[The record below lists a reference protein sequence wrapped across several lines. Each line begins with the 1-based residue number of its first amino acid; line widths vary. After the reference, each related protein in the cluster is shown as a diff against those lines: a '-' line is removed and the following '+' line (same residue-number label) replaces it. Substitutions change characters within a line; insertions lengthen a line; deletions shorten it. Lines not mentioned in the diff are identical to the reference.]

1 MQPGD
6 QSQQPLAAQG
16 AGAHHSIRS
25 SMTWVMVT
33 LITLI
38 VLLFFLF
45 FQQLIINPTLRNIT
59 QLQLDKVNTRVGRQV
74 DSLLDEIQSQQGMV
88 RSWLQADLLRPF
100 TLEDSSQWLYPL
112 MREYPYISAISFY
125 SSTGKFFVAAPVA
138 HQQWQNQSGYWNTA
152 EATTWRKVW
161 DERRGDVSN
170 QPTGESVPLAGAAW
184 LHTLQEILKPGPEQG
199 FSWSVPYLDPR
210 NDQPV
215 IDLTSTLNLS
225 NGERMLVRFNVRLDL
240 LIRSLDSTYVSYNG
254 RSTVLVGTS
263 NGQIAAGALD
273 KDPINR
279 YLIQHAQAVPA
290 AFFQQGLRFS
300 RQGQAE
306 VHFDN
311 GGHWTGL
318 VSRFRRGELIF
329 LGIALAPDDDF
340 VPDFSQRYM
349 YSLGLLLLCLLAAA
363 LAIGFYA
370 RRLSKPLTALARLS
384 LQFAEGQFADQPIN
398 GNRIRELEQLLSA
411 TRTMGTQLE
420 RSARHLRATNAELE
434 ERVERRTRELSGQ
447 LQFLQLL
454 LDTLPYPVFV
464 KDSEGRYVL
473 CNRAFEQFNALQ
485 REDIIGKTLMDV
497 GYLPE
502 QDNLDTHNSDM
513 ALIHSQGEYQ
523 GEGQRVCGDGISRYC
538 LFWGRGFRQE
548 DGRSGMIGI
557 IVDLSQQK
565 EAEEQLR
572 VIFDASADA
581 LWLLEGSQ
589 LLEGSPATC
598 SLLRLPADTV
608 LAGMRPWQ
616 EPFSPQRQADG
627 RLSVELI
634 GEYMEQALHSDYPV
648 RFEWLFRC
656 SDNSLLPAQVALRR
670 VVLRGRPGVMAVV
683 HDMSEFK
690 QLEIMLRRA
699 KQAADEANRM
709 KSDFL
714 ANMSHE
720 IRTPMNA
727 IIGLAHLALLT
738 ELNPRQH
745 DYLQKIH
752 GSAQSLLG
760 ILNDILDFSKI
771 EAGKLHLEQVPFDLN
786 DIIQQVRVLIGGSV
800 TAKGLTLQF
809 QQDSDVPVGLLG
821 DPLRLQQVLL
831 NLMSNAV
838 KFTHE
843 GEISLHIQCCADQRL
858 QAGEVRLGFAVR
870 DSGIGLTAEQQT
882 RLFEAF
888 TQADTTTTRRYGG
901 TGLGLSICQRL
912 VRMMGGQVE
921 VQSEAGVGSTFSF
934 SVVLREADIQSLP
947 RPTLPVELKGAEV
960 LVVDDHLSVRY
971 VLAQYLEAMGF
982 RVTQASCGEE
992 ALACCAD
999 RHYAL
1004 VLLDWNMPDMDGC
1017 ATLELIRHLPGPP
1030 PAVIM
1035 VSAYSDQE
1043 VKDQATALQAADY
1056 LVKPVSQ
1063 SQLADAIIK
1072 LFGSG
1077 RVDGIPEQ
1085 TMVSETLEGR
1095 QLLAGR
1101 KVLVAEDNEINQQI
1115 ISELLHHA
1123 GIDVVL
1129 VGDGQQAL
1137 AVLEKDDFD
1146 ALLMDVQMPVMDGL
1160 TATRQLRQQ
1169 ARWTSLPVIAMT
1181 ANVMS
1186 RDRQR
1191 CLDAGMNDHIGKPIN
1206 VAELFRT
1213 LTQWLP
1219 TPARDGD
1226 REVDSAANVTG
1237 QTTSAEPAL
1246 PLSSPDIASVLD
1258 SESAIAYMGGDRAL
1272 YLRVLQRVAES
1283 HEQTRDEL
1291 KHAYQQQDWPQ
1302 LGLLLHTLKGLSG
1315 TIGAGA
1321 LAELSQRLEQQV
1333 SKQQR
1338 WSATEQQAL
1347 LDEMQQVLTAI
1358 EALLGD
1364 EDDGV
1369 SSVEVM
1375 PIEAVTGTPAA
1386 GQLSALRRLLEE
1398 DDAQAAQ
1405 MARELYQQYG
1415 QLAQLQHI
1423 AVLAGSYRFE
1433 EALQLL
1439 VQMDQGES

>member
-1 MQPGD
+1 MQLGD
-6 QSQQPLAAQG
+6 QTQQPLAVQG

-45 FQQLIINPTLRNIT
+45 FQQLIISPTLRNIT

-74 DSLLDEIQSQQGMV
+74 DSLLDEIQSQQSMV
-88 RSWLQADLLRPF
+88 RSWLQAGLLRPF

-125 SSTGKFFVAAPVA
+125 SSSGKYFVAAPVA
-138 HQQWQNQSGYWNTA
+138 RQQWQNISGYWNA
-152 EATTWRKVW
+152 PELATWRKVW
-161 DERRGDVSN
+161 DERSGDVSAQSGQGMPAPDAVWMQSVQEAL
-170 QPTGESVPLAGAAW
+170 QPGTGG
-184 LHTLQEILKPGPEQG
+184 QR

-215 IDLTSTLNLS
+215 IDLGSTLDLS
-225 NGERMLVRFNVRLDL
+225 NGERLLVRFNVRLDL

-254 RSTVLVGTS
+254 RSTVLVGS
-263 NGQIAAGALD
+263 GSSQIAADTLD
-273 KDPINR
+273 EDPINR
-279 YLIQHAQAVPA
+279 YLIQHAQAIPA
-290 AFFQQGLRFS
+290 AFFKQGLRFS

-311 GGHWTGL
+311 GGRWTGL
-318 VSRFRRGELIF
+318 VSRFRRGELVF

-340 VPDFSQRYM
+340 VPDFSQRYL
-349 YSLGLLLLCLLAAA
+349 YSLGLLLLCLLVAA
-363 LAIGFYA
+363 LAIGLYA

-384 LQFAEGQFADQPIN
+384 LQFAEGQFADQPIR

-411 TRTMGTQLE
+411 TRTMGIQLE
-420 RSARHLRATNAELE
+420 RSAQHLQATNTELE

-464 KDSEGRYVL
+464 KDGEGRYVL

-485 REDIIGKTLMDV
+485 REEIIGRTLMDV

-502 QDNLDTHNSDM
+502 QANLDTHNSDM
-513 ALIHSQGEYQ
+513 ALIRSQGEYQ
-523 GEGQRVCGDGISRYC
+523 DEGLRVCGDGISRYC

-548 DGRSGMIGI
+548 DGHSGMIGI
-557 IVDLSQQK
+557 LVDLSQQK

-581 LWLLEGSQ
+581 LWLLEGEQ
-589 LLEGSPATC
+589 LLEGSPATR

-616 EPFSPQRQADG
+616 EPFSLQRQADG
-627 RLSVELI
+627 RLSAELL

-800 TAKGLTLQF
+800 AAKGLTLQLH
-809 QQDSDVPVGLLG
+809 QDSDVPVGLLG

-838 KFTHE
+838 KFTHQ
-843 GEISLHIQCCADQRL
+843 GEISLHIRRCADSAL
-858 QAGEVRLGFAVR
+858 QLGEVRLGFAVH
-870 DSGIGLTAEQQT
+870 DSGIGLTAEQQGK
-882 RLFEAF
+882 LFEAF
-888 TQADTTTTRRYGG
+888 SQADTTTTRRYGG

-921 VQSEAGVGSTFSF
+921 VESEAGVGSTFSF
-934 SVVLREADIQSLP
+934 SVVLREAEIQSLP

-982 RVTQASCGEE
+982 HVTQASCGEE

-1077 RVDGIPEQ
+1077 WVDGIPEQ
-1085 TMVSETLEGR
+1085 TMISETLEGG

-1137 AVLEKDDFD
+1137 AALAEDDFD

-1169 ARWTSLPVIAMT
+1169 ARWASLPVIAMT

-1219 TPARDGD
+1219 TPTRDGD
-1226 REVDSAANVTG
+1226 RAVDSTAKVTG
-1237 QTTSAEPAL
+1237 QKTSAEPSLFL
-1246 PLSSPDIASVLD
+1246 PDMATVLD

-1283 HEQTRDEL
+1283 HKQTCDEL
-1291 KHAYQQQDWPQ
+1291 KQAYQQQDWSQ

-1321 LAELSQRLEQQV
+1321 LAELSQRLELQAG
-1333 SKQQR
+1333 KQQL
-1338 WSATEQQAL
+1338 WSATEQQVL
-1347 LDEMQQVLTAI
+1347 LDGMLQVLTAI
-1358 EALLGD
+1358 EAQLRD
-1364 EDDGV
+1364 EEDGTP
-1369 SSVEVM
+1369 SPDVM
-1375 PIEAVTGTPAA
+1375 PIEATAGVPSA
-1386 GQLSALRRLLEE
+1386 GQLSALRRLLED

-1415 QLAQLQHI
+1415 QLAQLQRI
-1423 AVLAGSYRFE
+1423 ASLAGSYRFE